1 MRVEIGE
8 VASSVQ
14 MMDGDSLLDERTL
27 ARIVQAVL
35 QALDERE
42 LHDGRA
48 AMERGVSA
56 GIARGRQRQG

>member
-8 VASSVQ
+8 VHSSVQ
-14 MMDGDSLLDERTL
+14 MMESDSLLDAATL
-27 ARIVQAVL
+27 QKIVHAVM

-48 AMERGVSA
+48 ALERGVSA
-56 GIARGRQRQG
+56 GIARGRTSRD

>member
-14 MMDGDSLLDERTL
+14 MVEGDSLLDARTL
-27 ARIVQAVL
+27 GRIVQAVL
-35 QALDERE
+35 EAIDDRA

-48 AMERGVSA
+48 AQERAVSG
-56 GIARGRQRQG
+56 GIARAQAKEG

>member
-14 MMDGDSLLDERTL
+14 MVESDSLLDPRTL
-27 ARIVQAVL
+27 ERIVQAVL
-35 QALDERE
+35 QALDERA

-48 AMERGVSA
+48 ALERGVSA
-56 GIARGRQRQG
+56 GIARGREG